1 MAVNEDCRHY
11 IMQTV
16 GGRTV
21 GGRVVVGS
29 GERIERCRIEA
40 NQSLPF
46 ACPDGCLFYERRGVS
61 SAGWIQAPKG
71 PDESEP
77 PGSGRT

>member
-16 GGRTV
+16 SGARGV
-21 GGRVVVGS
+21 AGVAERV
-29 GERIERCRIEA
+29 ERCRIEA

-61 SAGWIQAPKG
+61 NAGWIQAPK
-71 PDESEP
+71 S
-77 PGSGRT
+77 PGSNPPAGT